1 MAAVA
6 VALPTK
12 AKMVDHQLD
21 LRMEVKAFEGADGVR
36 VLEGLATTP
45 SIDRMGDVVLPEG
58 AVFQLPI
65 PLLWQ
70 HDPGKPVGNVTA
82 AIVTPEGIKVRCEFC
97 PPGMLAAIDTHW
109 QEIKAGLVRYLSI
122 GFRELKSKTGKTGR
136 IFESWEWL
144 ELSAVTIPANG
155 EAAITTVRAYAV
167 PQRDAQPRPIAARA
181 VHRAL
186 ESVGA
191 TAAPV
196 GAARIG
202 AIPMKLSEK
211 IAAKKGGIVE
221 LKDRLA
227 VLMDNDELDEQGAAE
242 AEELSAQIDT
252 ETRALEILER
262 AEVSLATRATA
273 HAPAPVAQTQR
284 SSQLITITP
293 REPVK
298 GDLLFKALTAQLY
311 AHKEHRSLPEVLNA
325 IYPGNTELDAFMKAA
340 AAPANTTTTGWAAEL
355 VGQTIADF
363 MESLVPLSV
372 YAALAS
378 KGLRFSF
385 GRAGKV
391 IVPARGTVNNM
402 AGDWIGEGAP
412 IPVKQGSITSL
423 TLTPK
428 KLAVIST
435 FTRELAMHST
445 PAIESMIRQMIL
457 EDTAVALD
465 KFLVDT
471 VAGSAVRPPGLLNG
485 VTGTASSGTTLA
497 NIVTDLKAALNP
509 ILTANGGR
517 NLVWLINPA
526 RLASLG
532 LLTTA
537 GGDFMFRDEVNSG
550 RLIGFSFIVSNNV
563 PADKVILVDAADF
576 ASATGDIPAFDVS
589 DVATLHMEDTAPLPL
604 ATGAQGA
611 GVVATPMRSL
621 WQTASVGVRM
631 IQDLSW
637 GMRRTGMVSVITGVA
652 W

>member
-1 MAAVA
+1 MAAV

-70 HDPGKPVGNVTA
+70 HDPTKPVGNVTA
-82 AIVTPEGIKVRCEFC
+82 ALVTPEGIKVRCEFC
-97 PPGMLAAIDTHW
+97 KPGVLAAIDQHW

-155 EAAITTVRAYAV
+155 DAAITTVRAYAV

-191 TAAPV
+191 SAAPV
-196 GAARIG
+196 GVARSG
-202 AIPMKLSEK
+202 AVPMKLSEK
-211 IAAKKGGIVE
+211 ISAKKAAIVD

-227 VLMDNDELDEQGAAE
+227 VLMDNEELDEQRAAE
-242 AEELSAQIDT
+242 AEELSAQIEI
-252 ETRALEILER
+252 ETRALEVLER
-262 AEVSLATRATA
+262 AEQSLATRAT
-273 HAPAPVAQTQR
+273 VATPQSIAQPQQR
-284 SSQLITITP
+284 SHVIALTP

-311 AHKEHRSLPEVLNA
+311 AHKEHRSLPDVLNA
-325 IYPGNTELDAFMKAA
+325 IYPGNTELEAFMKAA
-340 AAPANTTTTGWAAEL
+340 SKPADSVTVGWAAEL

-372 YAALAS
+372 YAALSAQ
-378 KGLRFSF
+378 GVRFSF

-391 IVPARGTVNNM
+391 IVPARSGTPGTM

-412 IPVKQGSITSL
+412 IPVKQGSIAGL

-445 PAIESMIRQMIL
+445 PQIESLIRTMIL
-457 EDTAVALD
+457 EDTAAALD
-465 KFLVDT
+465 KFLLDNVAASSVRPAGLRNG
-471 VAGSAVRPPGLLNG
+471 VAGTP
-485 VTGTASSGTTLA
+485 SSGTTLA
-497 NIVTDLKAALNP
+497 NIVTDLKAALTP
-509 ILTANGGR
+509 ILAAGGGR
-517 NLVWLINPA
+517 NLVWLMNPA
-526 RLASLG
+526 RLAALG
-532 LLTTA
+532 LMTSA
-537 GGDFMFRDEVNSG
+537 SGDFMFRDELNAN

-563 PADKVILVDAADF
+563 PSDIVMLVDAADF
-576 ASATGDIPAFDVS
+576 ASATGDVPAFDVS

-604 ATGAQGA
+604 VTGAQGS
-611 GVVATPMRSL
+611 GVVASPMRSL

-637 GMRRTGMVSVITGVA
+637 GMRRAGMVSVITGVA